1 MAKSINRLLVANR
14 GEIAVRIMRSAN
26 ALGIETV
33 AVFSEADRGTPHV
46 LFADRA
52 ICIGPAQAAQ
62 SYLNIDAIM
71 EAAAK
76 TGADAVHPGYG
87 FLAENAAFAAACAA
101 ANLTF
106 VGPSVEA
113 IELMGNKREA
123 KVRMLEAGVPCVPGY
138 SGIDQSDQVLIKEAA
153 DIGYPLMVKAAAGG
167 GGRGMRLVTAAEE
180 LPGSLASAR
189 SEAASAFGSDELI
202 LERAII
208 RPRHVEVQVFA
219 DTHGN
224 TIHLGERDCSVQRR
238 HQKVIEEAPS
248 PAVDEALR
256 ARMGEAAV
264 LTASNIDYTG
274 AGTVEFLLDADGSF
288 YFMEMN
294 TRLQVEHPVTE
305 MITGLDLVDWQL
317 RVARGEAL
325 PLTQDEVEFEGHAIE
340 VRLYAEDPTRDFM
353 PQTGEVLVWQP
364 EDTEDLRVD
373 HGLAEGQEI
382 SAFYDPMI
390 AKVAA
395 WGDDREDARRRL
407 ISGLNETPLL
417 GLRNNKTWLVSCLKH
432 PVFAGGDATTAFI
445 GDHADDLLQA
455 DVRPAQAL
463 AVVLL
468 ALRHAPDT
476 GPWSS
481 TGVMNWPFRID
492 FGDGEIAGI
501 SVDMRDNRDFT
512 VTFADQHTEQLALD
526 QDGELTIDGQLVV
539 ANTVINGDTVHLEY
553 DGVSVSATE
562 VLQPDEA
569 GGSGV
574 SDGRLVAP
582 MPGRIVR
589 HATKGDNVSKGDII
603 VVLEA
608 MKMEHEITAP
618 FDGVLASVAVE
629 VDQQVTGRQM
639 LAQIKAK
646 A

>member
-1 MAKSINRLLVANR
+1 MTKSINRLLVANR
-14 GEIAVRIMRSAN
+14 GEIALRVMRSAN

-52 ICIGPAQAAQ
+52 ICIGPSQAAL
-62 SYLNIDAIM
+62 SYLNIEAII
-71 EAAAK
+71 EAAVK
-76 TGADAVHPGYG
+76 TGADAIHPGYG
-87 FLAENAAFAAACAA
+87 FLAENAAFAAACATA
-101 ANLTF
+101 GLNF

-113 IELMGNKREA
+113 IELMGSKRES
-123 KVRMLEAGVPCVPGY
+123 KIRMLAAGVPCVPGY
-138 SGIDQSDQVLIKEAA
+138 SGKDQSDEILITEAA
-153 DIGYPLMVKAAAGG
+153 TIGFPLMVKASAGG
-167 GGRGMRLVTAAEE
+167 GGRGMRLVASPEE
-180 LPGSLASAR
+180 LPGALASAR
-189 SEAASAFGSDELI
+189 SEALSAFGSDELI

-208 RPRHVEVQVFA
+208 RPRHVEIQVFG
-219 DTHGN
+219 DSHGN

-248 PAVDEALR
+248 PAVNEALR

-264 LTASNIDYTG
+264 LAAGNIDYTG

-317 RVARGEAL
+317 RVARGEEL
-325 PLTQDEVEFEGHAIE
+325 PLTQDEIEFEGHAIE

-364 EDTEDLRVD
+364 ENNEDLRVD
-373 HGLAEGQEI
+373 HALAEGQEI

-395 WGDDREDARRRL
+395 WGPDREDARRCL
-407 ISGLNETPLL
+407 ITGLNETPLL
-417 GLRNNKTWLVSCLKH
+417 GIRNNKSWLVNCLQH
-432 PVFAGGDATTAFI
+432 TTFADGEATTAFI
-445 GDHADDLLQA
+445 GDHADELQHA
-455 DVRPAQAL
+455 DIRPAQAL

-468 ALRHAPDT
+468 ALRHAPDA
-476 GPWSS
+476 GPWAS
-481 TGVMNWPFRID
+481 TGVMSWPFRID
-492 FGDGEIAGI
+492 FGDAEVVGI
-501 SVDMRDNRDFT
+501 SVDMRDNRHFT
-512 VTFADQHTEQLALD
+512 VTFADQHFEELALD
-526 QDGELTIDGQLVV
+526 EDGQLTIDGQLIV
-539 ANTVINGDTVHLEY
+539 ATTVIAGNAVHLEY
-553 DGVSVSATE
+553 DGVSVCATE
-562 VLQPDEA
+562 IMQQDSAA
-569 GGSGV
+569 GAGA

-589 HATKGDNVSKGDII
+589 HANEGDAVKEGDIV

-608 MKMEHEITAP
+608 MKMEHEIAAP
-618 FDGVLASVAVE
+618 FDGLLTDVSVE
-629 VDQQVTGRQM
+629 VDQQVTGRQL
-639 LAQIKAK
+639 LAMIEAED
-646 A
+646 

>member
-1 MAKSINRLLVANR
+1 MTKSINRLLVANR
-14 GEIAVRIMRSAN
+14 GEIAVRVMRSAQ

-52 ICIGPAQAAQ
+52 VCIGPAQASQ
-62 SYLNIDAIM
+62 SYLNIPAVID
-71 EAAAK
+71 AAK
-76 TGADAVHPGYG
+76 KSGADAVHPGYG
-87 FLAENAAFAAACAA
+87 FLAENAGFATACADA
-101 ANLTF
+101 GLTF

-123 KVRMLEAGVPCVPGY
+123 KIRMLAAGVPCVPGY
-138 SGIDQSDQVLIKEAA
+138 SGEDQSDETLIAEGTKT
-153 DIGYPLMVKAAAGG
+153 GFPLMVKAAAGG
-167 GGRGMRLVTAAEE
+167 GGRGMRLVTSADDLPAA
-180 LPGSLASAR
+180 LASAR

-202 LERAII
+202 LERAIQ

-219 DTHGN
+219 DFEGN

-248 PAVDEALR
+248 PAVDADLR

-264 LTASNIDYTG
+264 LTAKSINYAG

-317 RVARGEAL
+317 RVARGELL
-325 PLTQDEVEFEGHAIE
+325 PLRQEDVEFNGHAIE
-340 VRLYAEDPTRDFM
+340 VRLYAEDPARDFM

-364 EDTEDLRVD
+364 DNSDNLRVD
-373 HGLAEGQEI
+373 HALAEGQEI
-382 SAFYDPMI
+382 SAWYDPMI

-395 WGDDREDARRRL
+395 HGASREDARRKL

-417 GLRNNKTWLVSCLKH
+417 GLRNNKTWLVACLQH
-432 PVFAGGDATTAFI
+432 ATFADGGATTAFI
-445 GDHADDLLQA
+445 ADHADELSAA
-455 DVRPAQAL
+455 DMRPTQAL
-463 AVVLL
+463 AIVLL
-468 ALRHAPDT
+468 ALRHAPDS
-476 GPWSS
+476 GPWTS
-481 TGVMNWPFRID
+481 TGVMTWPFRID
-492 FGDGEIAGI
+492 FGDGETVGL
-501 SVDMRDNRDFT
+501 SVEMKDNKSFT
-512 VTFADQHTEQLALD
+512 VTFPDDHQENLQFDA
-526 QDGELTIDGQLVV
+526 DGQLVMDGQLIH
-539 ANTVINGDTVHLEY
+539 ATTVIDGDTIYLEHA
-553 DGVSVSATE
+553 GVSVSATE
-562 VLQPDEA
+562 MLRPVDA
-569 GGSGV
+569 SGSG
-574 SDGRLVAP
+574 SGDGRLVAP

-589 HATKGDNVSKGDII
+589 TASEGDAVRMGDII

-618 FDGVLASVAVE
+618 FDGTLSSVSVE
-629 VDQQVTGRQM
+629 ADQQVTGRQE
-639 LAQIKAK
+639 LARIETTD
-646 A
+646 